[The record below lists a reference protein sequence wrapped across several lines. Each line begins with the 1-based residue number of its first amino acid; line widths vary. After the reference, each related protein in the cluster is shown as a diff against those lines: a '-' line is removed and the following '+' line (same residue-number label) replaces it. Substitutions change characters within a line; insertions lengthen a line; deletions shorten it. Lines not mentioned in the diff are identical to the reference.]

1 MIVKIKRQLKN
12 CLQKR
17 TLQECSRDGIGTIA
31 KTRNLKMIEHKQD
44 NTLRNDECKENRVLS
59 SRLLSIKQLERLKQP
74 LFFIAITFLLH
85 FSGNLIPVD
94 TNQQIKFFWYLLGVL
109 PLALINSQ
117 SDHYHFL

>member
-17 TLQECSRDGIGTIA
+17 TLQECSRDGIGTIV

-59 SRLLSIKQLERLKQP
+59 SRSLSIKRLDQKSD
-74 LFFIAITFLLH
+74 LFFISEKAWFKRSLNGLFKPRFKPKIHNEYYNYCCLLPIKDTF
-85 FSGNLIPVD
+85 
-94 TNQQIKFFWYLLGVL
+94 
-109 PLALINSQ
+109 
-117 SDHYHFL
+117 

>member
-17 TLQECSRDGIGTIA
+17 TLQECSRDGIGTIV

-59 SRLLSIKQLERLKQP
+59 SRRNDYQALTNLKVSAF
-74 LFFIAITFLLH
+74 LFF
-85 FSGNLIPVD
+85 P
-94 TNQQIKFFWYLLGVL
+94 
-109 PLALINSQ
+109 
-117 SDHYHFL
+117 

>member
-44 NTLRNDECKENRVLS
+44 NTLRNDEYKENRVLS
-59 SRLLSIKQLERLKQP
+59 SRRNDYQALTNQKVSAF
-74 LFFIAITFLLH
+74 LFF
-85 FSGNLIPVD
+85 P
-94 TNQQIKFFWYLLGVL
+94 
-109 PLALINSQ
+109 
-117 SDHYHFL
+117 

>member
-17 TLQECSRDGIGTIA
+17 TLQECSRDEIGTIV

-59 SRLLSIKQLERLKQP
+59 SRRNDYQ
-74 LFFIAITFLLH
+74 
-85 FSGNLIPVD
+85 
-94 TNQQIKFFWYLLGVL
+94 
-109 PLALINSQ
+109 ALTI
-117 SDHYHFL
+117 

>member
-17 TLQECSRDGIGTIA
+17 TLQECSRDGIGTIV

-59 SRLLSIKQLERLKQP
+59 SRLLRIKRLDQKSD
-74 LFFIAITFLLH
+74 LFFIPEKYSLSAGSNSLFKLRFKPKLQHEYLNYSCLL
-85 FSGNLIPVD
+85 
-94 TNQQIKFFWYLLGVL
+94 QIKDTF
-109 PLALINSQ
+109 
-117 SDHYHFL
+117 

>member
-17 TLQECSRDGIGTIA
+17 TLQECSRDGIGTIV

-59 SRLLSIKQLERLKQP
+59 SRRNDYQALTIQRVSA
-74 LFFIAITFLLH
+74 FF
-85 FSGNLIPVD
+85 
-94 TNQQIKFFWYLLGVL
+94 FF
-109 PLALINSQ
+109 P
-117 SDHYHFL
+117 

>member
-17 TLQECSRDGIGTIA
+17 TLQECSRDGIGTIV

-59 SRLLSIKQLERLKQP
+59 SRRYDYQALTIQRVSA
-74 LFFIAITFLLH
+74 FF
-85 FSGNLIPVD
+85 
-94 TNQQIKFFWYLLGVL
+94 FF
-109 PLALINSQ
+109 P
-117 SDHYHFL
+117 